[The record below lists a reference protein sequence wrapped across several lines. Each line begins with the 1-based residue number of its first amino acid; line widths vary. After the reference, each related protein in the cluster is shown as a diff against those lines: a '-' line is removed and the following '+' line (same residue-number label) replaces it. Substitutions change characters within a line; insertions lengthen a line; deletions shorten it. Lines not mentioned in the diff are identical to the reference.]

1 MRRQLRLI
9 DLRGNCG
16 NDDRRTVFISDII
29 LQYEHRPD
37 SSLLGTDDGAQ
48 VGVINI
54 ATLY

>member
-1 MRRQLRLI
+1 MRNVYNRNVLDVYKRQ
-9 DLRGNCG
+9 
-16 NDDRRTVFISDII
+16 RRTVFISNII
-29 LQYEHRPD
+29 LQYKYRPD